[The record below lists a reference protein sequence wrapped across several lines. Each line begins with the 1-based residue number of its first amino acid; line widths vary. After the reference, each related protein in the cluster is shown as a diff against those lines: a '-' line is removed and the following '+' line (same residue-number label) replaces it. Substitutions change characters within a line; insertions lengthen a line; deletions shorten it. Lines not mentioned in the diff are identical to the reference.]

1 MKPDATQAQLSNKDA
16 HATAAT
22 RSATAP
28 SLILVVDDNAMN
40 RDMLSRRLR
49 RRQYD
54 VEEVASGREALERI
68 EQQHFDL
75 ILLDIMMPGMSGLEV
90 LQTLRET
97 YDMVELPIIMATVKG
112 ASEDI
117 VESLRLGANDYVTK
131 PIDFPVVLARV
142 QTQLML
148 KTAMQEVQEL
158 AEQLSVRNRFIRN
171 TFGRYL
177 SEEVVSSL
185 LETPEG
191 LELGGTSRTA
201 SILMSDLRGF
211 SSISETLPPERV
223 VTLLNHYLGAMTD
236 VISKHGGTIDEFIGD
251 AILVIFGAPEPYQ
264 DHATRA
270 VACALDMQL
279 AMEQVNAQNRHHGL
293 PEVEMGIGIN
303 TGAVVVGNIGSHRR
317 AKYGVVGRHVN
328 LASRIEAYTVGGQ
341 VLISNS
347 TVEAVGDCLRIHD
360 HLQVCPKG
368 SSELMTLYDVTGI
381 GGSYD
386 LFLPER
392 VTRFTTLETSLPLRF
407 AVLDGIHVPELKAQ
421 GYIEQLSDNEV
432 IVRSDDR
439 VSLMDNIKMR
449 LVDESDT
456 PDPGD
461 MYGKVVGLEEDAQ
474 SFRVRLSYVNPEL
487 KKGLTKRLG

>member
-1 MKPDATQAQLSNKDA
+1 
-16 HATAAT
+16 
-22 RSATAP
+22 
-28 SLILVVDDNAMN
+28 LILLVDDNEMN
-40 RDMLSRRLR
+40 RDMLGRRLR
-49 RRQYD
+49 RSQFR

-68 EQQHFDL
+68 AQERFDL

-90 LQTLRET
+90 LKTVRAT

-148 KTAMQEVQEL
+148 KTAMQEVQDL
-158 AEQLSVRNRFIRN
+158 AAQLSVRNRFIRN

-185 LETPEG
+185 LETPAG
-191 LELGGTSRTA
+191 LELGGTSRTV

-211 SSISETLPPERV
+211 SSLSEPLPPERV

-251 AILVIFGAPEPYQ
+251 AILVIFGAPEPYH
-264 DHATRA
+264 DHAARA

-279 AMEQVNAQNRHHGL
+279 AMEHVNAQNRHLGL
-293 PEVEMGIGIN
+293 PEVAMGIGIN
-303 TGAVVVGNIGSHRR
+303 TGVVVVGNIGSHRR

-341 VLISNS
+341 VLVSDS
-347 TVEAVGDCLRIHD
+347 TAAAVGDDLRVQD
-360 HLQVCPKG
+360 RLQVCPKG

-381 GGSYD
+381 GGVYR
-386 LFLPER
+386 LYLPER
-392 VTRFTTLETSLPLRF
+392 VRRFTTLETALPLRF
-407 AVLDGIHVPELKAQ
+407 AVLDGIHVPQLKSH

-439 VSLMDNIKMR
+439 VSLMDNIK
-449 LVDESDT
+449 LCLSEGPDA

-461 MYGKVVGLEEDAQ
+461 MYGKVVGLEEDPQ
-474 SFRVRLSYVNPEL
+474 VFRVRLSYVNAEL
-487 KKGLTKRLG
+487 KKCLTNR